1 MTYVHHH
8 RPVPLGLRL
17 HRARKRWAKRFPRT
31 FRLAGRIRAHLLFAV
46 YAAITFG
53 LMAYVIVQLAPLA

>member
-1 MTYVHHH
+1 MTYVHP

-17 HRARKRWAKRFPRT
+17 RRARRRWAKRFPRT

-53 LMAYVIVQLAPLA
+53 LMAYIAWELAPLA